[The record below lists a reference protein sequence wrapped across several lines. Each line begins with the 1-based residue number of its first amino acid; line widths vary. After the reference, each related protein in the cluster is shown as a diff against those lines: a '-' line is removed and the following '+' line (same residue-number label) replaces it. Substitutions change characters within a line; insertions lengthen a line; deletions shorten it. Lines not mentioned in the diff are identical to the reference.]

1 MVDQSPFGINLKT
14 IRRDS
19 KRREGNTWREI
30 NRIVDR
36 VTEPE
41 TKKEFEQP
49 KKSITKVFYPSF
61 YLKKMYLVD
70 TINL

>member
-1 MVDQSPFGINLKT
+1 MIHVVLNLKT
-14 IRRDS
+14 VLRDS

-41 TKKEFEQP
+41 TKKEAENRMELP

-61 YLKKMYLVD
+61 YLKKILSF
-70 TINL
+70 

>member
-1 MVDQSPFGINLKT
+1 MSRAYILVRSSGQYFENLF
-14 IRRDS
+14 RDS

-41 TKKEFEQP
+41 PKKEIENRIEQP
-49 KKSITKVFYPSF
+49 KKSITKVSHE
-61 YLKKMYLVD
+61 
-70 TINL
+70 NLNPK